1 MTKYYK
7 LPELAAL
14 VGLSP
19 KTLYRRR
26 DDGILKGQNFGG
38 LMLYTWQDWLNSLN
52 KTEFKPKTD
61 DKRRKYKPEIK
72 GRKTIEKVLTNKQIR
87 EM

>member
-1 MTKYYK
+1 MNYNVLENLIKSPGSYFIIEATEELRMKKYLK

-14 VGLSP
+14 VGLSA

-26 DDGILKGQNFGG
+26 
-38 LMLYTWQDWLNSLN
+38 
-52 KTEFKPKTD
+52 
-61 DKRRKYKPEIK
+61 KYKSELK
-72 GRKTIEKVLTNKQIR
+72 GRKTIEKVLTKQQIR

>member
-1 MTKYYK
+1 MKKYLK

-14 VGLSP
+14 VGLSA

-38 LMLYTWQDWLNSLN
+38 LILYTWQDWLNSLN
-52 KTEFKPKTD
+52 KAEYKPRTI

-72 GRKTIEKVLTNKQIR
+72 GRKTIEKVLTKQQIR